1 MICDFYKIF
10 KPTPQQELDVCKSM
24 FKLHQEL
31 IGHCC
36 TCFWYKGTDMPG
48 LVTDYGECL
57 INEPKFVDYVLRN
70 LKDDV
75 GPCANYKEDTKYA
88 AELLEELDRL
98 EREVLCDKWN
108 DLGEQYLVEKPDRKG
123 E

>member
-1 MICDFYKIF
+1 MICDFYEIF
-10 KPTPQQELDVCKSM
+10 KPTPQQELDACRSM
-24 FKLHQEL
+24 LKLHQEL

-36 TCFWYKGTDMPG
+36 TCIWYKGTDMPG
-48 LVTDYGECL
+48 FVTDYGECS

-75 GPCANYKEDTKYA
+75 GPCANYKEDKKYA

-108 DLGEQYLVEKPDRKG
+108 DLGEQLLVEKTNTKG